1 MPLFGALVC
10 LFINR
15 NQQNALKWTAFL
27 FTIADFILTLIL
39 FVRFDGNSIGMQF
52 RDGPMPWIR
61 SLGVTFSL
69 GVDGISILLVVL
81 TPFLSIIAIAS
92 AWNAIKDKVKGFVIF
107 MLLLET
113 GMLGVFCATNLFLFY
128 LFWEAML
135 IPMYFLIGIWGG
147 PRKIYAAVKFII
159 FTMFGS
165 LLMLVG
171 VIKLYLMTSPEP
183 GSRTTDLLAILNLHV
198 PAGMQDLGCRAQEM
212 SLNKA

>member
-1 MPLFGALVC
+1 MPLLSWIVFLPLFGALVC

-92 AWNAIKDKVKGFVIF
+92 AWNAIKDKVKGSSDSRSCSKPV
-107 MLLLET
+107 
-113 GMLGVFCATNLFLFY
+113 MLGVFLCLPICFLFY

-135 IPMYFLIGIWGG
+135 IPMYFLILVSGAG
-147 PRKIYAAVKFII
+147 PRKICGSEIHHLYH
-159 FTMFGS
+159 FG
-165 LLMLVG
+165 LHLMLVG

-183 GSRTTDLLAILNLHV
+183 GSQD
-198 PAGMQDLGCRAQEM
+198 PAFPPAHED
-212 SLNKA
+212 